1 MRAVPSPEVLCD
13 LRLID
18 ILENNFKKYGH
29 NAKIVAHFRN
39 RDVDFMPVNTTES
52 ESEKVLANLS

>member
-1 MRAVPSPEVLCD
+1 MQAVPSPEVLCD

-52 ESEKVLANLS
+52 EILQF